1 MIEVEI
7 IRAGEDESDFLF
19 EVYESSRMSEV
30 RKWGWEQNQITQ
42 FLKMQYQLQQQSYL
56 LYYPNL
62 ETNIIYFQNK
72 KVGRLLLANL
82 IDKQVIVDI
91 TILSNYQ
98 NRGIGTYIISNI
110 QNGAKIQKKVVQ
122 LSVFYTNK
130 SALKLYEQLGFEKVN
145 ENEMYIQ
152 MEWSKGIV

>member
-1 MIEVEI
+1 METTKVRE
-7 IRAGEDESDFLF
+7 EESNFLF
-19 EVYESSRMSEV
+19 EVYESSRLSEV
-30 RKWGWEQNQITQ
+30 STWGWEQNQITQ

-56 LYYPNL
+56 IHYPNL

-82 IDKQVIVDI
+82 FDKQVIVDI
-91 TILSNYQ
+91 TILPNYQ

-110 QNGAKIQKKVVQ
+110 LKDAKNQNKIVQ

-130 SALKLYEQLGFEKVN
+130 QALKLYEQLGFKKVN
-145 ENEMYIQ
+145 QNEMYIQ
-152 MEWSKGIV
+152 MEWSQVNN